1 MQASA
6 GDHLRVEGRHVGDR
20 PLVAEVLEV
29 HGKDGQ
35 PPYLVR
41 WEDGREGTFFPGSDA
56 VVERGPK
63 RATKR
68 SGSGSAKRSGS
79 GSAKRSGS
87 GSAKRSGSGSAKRS
101 GA

>member
-1 MQASA
+1 MHAKA

-29 HGKDGQ
+29 HGQDAQ

-41 WEDGREGTFFPGSDA
+41 WEDGHEGTFFPASDA
-56 VVERGPK
+56 VVEQRPE

-68 SGSGSAKRSGS
+68 GG
-79 GSAKRSGS
+79 
-87 GSAKRSGSGSAKRS
+87 
-101 GA
+101 

>member
-6 GDHLRVEGRHVGDR
+6 GDHLRVEGRRVGDR
-20 PLVAEVLEV
+20 SLVAEVLEV

-41 WEDGREGTFFPGSDA
+41 WDDGHEGMFFPGSDTI
-56 VVERGPK
+56 VEHRPK
-63 RATKR
+63 SATKR
-68 SGSGSAKRSGS
+68 SGSGSSKSATKRSGS
-79 GSAKRSGS
+79 GSSKGATKRGGS
-87 GSAKRSGSGSAKRS
+87 GSAGRR